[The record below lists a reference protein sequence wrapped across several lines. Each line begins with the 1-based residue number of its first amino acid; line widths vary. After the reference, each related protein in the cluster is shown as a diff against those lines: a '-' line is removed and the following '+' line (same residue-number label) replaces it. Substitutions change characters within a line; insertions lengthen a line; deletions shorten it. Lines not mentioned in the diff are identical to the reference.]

1 VLVADASAVVAAL
14 LNATAR
20 TALGGDVQVHA
31 PHLLDSEVA
40 SAIRSRV
47 RRGKLDSRAGWDLL
61 ERYRRLGITRHSTF
75 PMFERLWELRHNLS
89 AYDAAYVV
97 LAETLDCG
105 LLTADAR
112 ISRAPD
118 LHCPVT
124 VLPG

>member
-1 VLVADASAVVAAL
+1 MAVAVR
-14 LNATAR
+14 AR
-20 TALGGDVQVHA
+20 LAGQEVSRSTLGSNFQVHA

-75 PMFERLWELRHNLS
+75 PMFERLWELRHSLT

-112 ISRAPD
+112 ISRAPG
-118 LHCPVT
+118 LRCPVT